1 MEKTETISRQ
11 DDSFNSWLTDKHNK
25 LEKTAGAVVLL
36 VEMLDILAHRIFP
49 STPDIPL
56 TQGLNLFFLVFIF
69 FQLGTEFSKR
79 YTLSD
84 KNLRIVAK
92 IVRLWRYSDEHQQE
106 KIEELVRSSN
116 RLIGQ
121 LRNINYFILA
131 TVALY
136 VLFIAQKWTGNE
148 ADANHYFH
156 LLFDSVSYVG
166 AFFLLRSFFV
176 MFLPTIEGGR
186 DVLNRKTYPYIW
198 VGVVLMVVDYCLTY
212 YVHEGKQETGVF
224 IAEFI
229 CGIVNAV
236 VFALLIAR
244 FENKILE
251 IPPYILFILYSYA
264 VLQTCLPFVT
274 NAGQI
279 FSKEFSDHF
288 SSVVLRLV
296 LIGKVGL
303 AAMLLY
309 VLTSGRIVYY
319 FMFTKNLHE
328 EEKEERHWENFKALL
343 TELPQ
348 APEPFELLYKYDDA
362 SNSYSATI
370 VPRYL
375 FGHITGRGK
384 TLGEAKDDLRKKL
397 RSG

>member
-1 MEKTETISRQ
+1 MEKSETISRQ

-25 LEKTAGAVVLL
+25 VEKTAGAVVLL

-49 STPDIPL
+49 SVPDIPL

-69 FQLGTEFSKR
+69 VQLGKEFSKR

-84 KNLRIVAK
+84 KNPKIVAK

-106 KIEELVRSSN
+106 KIEELVCSSN

-136 VLFIAQKWTGNE
+136 VLFIVQKRTGNE

-176 MFLPTIEGGR
+176 MFLPTIEEGR

-279 FSKEFSDHF
+279 FSKGFSDHF

-328 EEKEERHWENFKALL
+328 EEKEERHWENFKSLL
-343 TELPQ
+343 TELPK
-348 APEPFELLYKYDDA
+348 APEPFELLYEYDDA

-370 VPRYL
+370 VPRNL
-375 FGHITGRGK
+375 FGRITGRGK